1 MKYRIA
7 TYKDHA
13 DIEDVIASTEYYPPV
28 DASLMDGTFIVAE
41 HNDGRI
47 VGCLWVMHYGRNAY
61 IDYLA
66 ITPKHQHLG
75 IGIRLLVKARSVLK
89 RRGVRYVRGAVYVTN
104 LEAVR
109 VAQSM
114 GAFVHAPYA
123 MCFTDL
129 GE

>member
-7 TYKDHA
+7 THKDHA

-41 HNDGRI
+41 HNNGQI
-47 VGCLWVMHYGRNAY
+47 VGCAWVFHYGRNAY
-61 IDYLA
+61 IDYVSIVPAL
-66 ITPKHQHLG
+66 QHLG
-75 IGIRLLVKARSVLK
+75 IGIRLLVKTRSVLK
-89 RRGVRYVRGAVYVTN
+89 RRGVRYVRGVVLLTN
-104 LEAVR
+104 IEAIR
-109 VAQSM
+109 AAQSM

-123 MCFTDL
+123 VAFTDL